1 MNTQPPTEAARPGSA
16 EPTDDHLPPLRPEFA
31 PFEPMTPEL
40 ESRFYAVAR
49 GFSYLLA
56 LIEELGSPG
65 REFALARTALQEA
78 QVWACRA
85 VFQARDSAV
94 HAAPVPVW
102 LQAVYEYSQLRGL
115 RRVLQVSDA
124 EKNER
129 LVVLACRRMDELSA
143 LKEERET
150 LLAAVRQSG
159 QVLDDINDALDGAPV
174 DRAGTRLDVQISE
187 LRNRLAYLEAQ
198 HNKVRELLKIGEGSK
213 DQPSEDQELVWLQVI
228 AELRIVL
235 GGQAS

>member
-1 MNTQPPTEAARPGSA
+1 MNTQPPTEAAGPGSA

-31 PFEPMTPEL
+31 PFKPMTPEL

-56 LIEELGSPG
+56 LIEELGSQG

-78 QVWACRA
+78 QVWSCRA
-85 VFQARDSAV
+85 VFQARYSAV

-102 LQAVYEYSQLRGL
+102 LQAVYEYSQLRDL
-115 RRVLQVSDA
+115 RRVLQLSDA
-124 EKNER
+124 EKNDR
-129 LVVLACRRMDELSA
+129 LVVLAGRRLDELSA
-143 LKEERET
+143 LKEERDT
-150 LLAAVRQSG
+150 LSAGLSQSG
-159 QVLDDINDALDGAPV
+159 QVLADLNDALEGAPI
-174 DRAGTRLDVQISE
+174 DRGVADLAGAVRS
-187 LRNRLAYLEAQ
+187 LRDRVAELEAQ
-198 HNKVRELLKIGEGSK
+198 HNKVRELLKIGEGCK